1 MKEHLN
7 YNNNNNYNEYH
18 EKNINKNT
26 FYFWFMFFL
35 SIAFIFLIFIP
46 LLICSYFLLP
56 RRYFTNIINYFFK
69 KTIQL
74 FSTHKD
80 YL

>member
-7 YNNNNNYNEYH
+7 YNDYNEFD
-18 EKNINKNT
+18 EKTIKRNT
-26 FYFWFMFFL
+26 FYFWFKFFL

-56 RRYFTNIINYFFK
+56 RRYFTNMINYLFR

-74 FSTHKD
+74 FSTPKD
-80 YL
+80 YF